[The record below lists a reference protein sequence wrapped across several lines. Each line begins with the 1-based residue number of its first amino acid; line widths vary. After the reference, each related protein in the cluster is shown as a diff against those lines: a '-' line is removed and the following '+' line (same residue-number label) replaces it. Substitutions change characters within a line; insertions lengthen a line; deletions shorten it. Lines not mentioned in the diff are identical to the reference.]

1 LDSIK
6 KNKNMKKITLTSIAG
21 IAIGTMM
28 FAFTALAAT
37 TALITPTS
45 VKVVA
50 GQQFNVVVSVNPNGT
65 SDYAEQL
72 QIDYPANLL
81 QVTAFNIGSSWMS
94 LSQPGYDS
102 IDNTNGVLIK
112 TAGYTGGITSLT
124 PFGTITF
131 TAKNSGSA
139 PISIGSGSKAFEKT
153 SQSAITGTGAEA
165 TIVAAVVAPKIVPA
179 ANTAPKATT
188 TDLTPV
194 TTINGQVATATNAQV
209 AAAAVAASQSAVGS
223 SSSSAMT
230 IVWIIIAIIIIA
242 VIVFLIYKKK
252 VEKSV

>member
-1 LDSIK
+1 
-6 KNKNMKKITLTSIAG
+6 MKKITLTGIAAV
-21 IAIGTMM
+21 AIGTMM

-37 TALITPTS
+37 TASITPTS

-50 GQQFNVVVSVNPNGT
+50 GQQFNVVVAVNPNGT

-102 IDNTNGVLIK
+102 IDNTNGVLTK

-131 TAKNSGSA
+131 TAEKSGNGT
-139 PISIGSGSKAFEKT
+139 ITIGSGSQAFEKS
-153 SQSAITGTGAEA
+153 SQTAITGTGASFVVTA
-165 TIVAAVVAPKIVPA
+165 GVVTHAVTSKVPA
-179 ANTAPKATT
+179 SAT

-194 TTINGQVATATNAQV
+194 TTINGQVVATTTAQAAVAATQV
-209 AAAAVAASQSAVGS
+209 AAATTGASGLSGS
-223 SSSSAMT
+223 T
-230 IVWIIIAIIIIA
+230 WIWILVVVLVILIIV
-242 VIVFLIYKKK
+242 VYLVSKRKKK
-252 VEKSV
+252 L

>member
-1 LDSIK
+1 
-6 KNKNMKKITLTSIAG
+6 MKKITLTSIAAV
-21 IAIGTMM
+21 AIGTMM

-37 TALITPTS
+37 TASITPTS

-50 GQQFNVVVSVNPNGT
+50 GQQFNVVVAVNPNGT

-72 QIDYPANLL
+72 QVDYPANLL

-102 IDNTNGVLIK
+102 IDNTNGVMIK

-131 TAKNSGSA
+131 TAERFGSGT
-139 PISIGSGSKAFEKT
+139 ITIGSGSQAFEKSGQT
-153 SQSAITGTGAEA
+153 AITGTGASFVVTAA
-165 TIVAAVVAPKIVPA
+165 TIAPAV
-179 ANTAPKATT
+179 TPKAPAPAE

-194 TTINGQVATATNAQV
+194 TTINGQVVATTTAQ
-209 AAAAVAASQSAVGS
+209 AASAAVAASQVAAANASGGYGS
-223 SSSSAMT
+223 MW
-230 IVWIIIAIIIIA
+230 IWIIIILLIIVVIA
-242 VIVFLIYKKK
+242 WYVISKRKK
-252 VEKSV
+252 

>member
-1 LDSIK
+1 
-6 KNKNMKKITLTSIAG
+6 MA
-21 IAIGTMM
+21 
-28 FAFTALAAT
+28 
-37 TALITPTS
+37 
-45 VKVVA
+45 
-50 GQQFNVVVSVNPNGT
+50 
-65 SDYAEQL
+65 
-72 QIDYPANLL
+72 
-81 QVTAFNIGSSWMS
+81 

-102 IDNTNGVLIK
+102 IDNTNGIMVK
-112 TAGYTGGITSLT
+112 TAGYAGGITSLT

-209 AAAAVAASQSAVGS
+209 AAAAVAASQSAAGS
-223 SSSSAMT
+223 SSSSATT

-242 VIVFLIYKKK
+242 IIAFLIYKKI
-252 VEKSV
+252 VGKSV